1 LALLTLPKVS
11 SRRPVL
17 WEALIA
23 AAIATLIG
31 ALVAWL
37 GPPGTDFAA
46 HVYQRA
52 LFVRHGFALW
62 NDLWYVGRYSF
73 VGYSVLYYPLAA
85 LLGIRVLAV
94 VTAALG
100 AFAFAVILSREWG
113 PVVRWSSR
121 SFAVIWA
128 GFILTGA
135 FPFALGAAL
144 GLLALLELQRGRRWS
159 FAALAVLTL
168 AADPVALVL
177 LIVVLAAVALAR
189 RGTVGQSFVPAFGL
203 AAAVAIEV
211 VLLRLFPGGNRFP
224 FAASEGAAAL
234 AFCAVG
240 LACTRRIE
248 RARLLRYF
256 FAIYAVAIVGSYL
269 VPSGLG
275 ENIIRLRY
283 VAVPLVVLVL
293 ALRRWRPLPLA
304 LGLLVLALAWNVT
317 PLAAGWATADTNST
331 SQASAWRAPIHYLRT
346 HLHPSYRVEAVD
358 TADHWPDYYLPEAG
372 IPLVRGWF
380 RQDDFPLNA
389 LLYRRFTPAAY
400 LRWLHQLGVAYVVL
414 THAPLDVSSHREAQL
429 IRSGRLSLRRVF
441 ATREISIYAVPSPRP
456 IVTGPG
462 RPRLLKLGESQ
473 LLVRISRQGT
483 YRIAVRWSP
492 YWRASAGCL
501 TPTRNGLLR
510 LHTAGA
516 VTVHIDFDVD
526 AATLLDALTGTTPS
540 CVR

>member
-1 LALLTLPKVS
+1 MAA
-11 SRRPVL
+11 
-17 WEALIA
+17 ALIA
-23 AAIATLIG
+23 AAIG

-52 LFVRHGFALW
+52 LFLRQGFTLW
-62 NDLWYVGRYSF
+62 NDLWYAGRYSF

-94 VTAALG
+94 VTAAVG
-100 AFAFAVILSREWG
+100 AFAFAVVLSREWG
-113 PVVRWSSR
+113 PIARWSSR

-144 GLLALLELQRGRRWS
+144 ALIALAELQSGRRWS
-159 FAALAVLTL
+159 FAALAMFTL

-177 LIVVLAAVALAR
+177 LIVVLAGVALAR
-189 RGTVGQSFVPAFGL
+189 RGTLRASVVPAFGL
-203 AAAVAIEV
+203 AAAVAVEL

-234 AFCAVG
+234 GFCVVG
-240 LACTRRIE
+240 FACTWRVE
-248 RARLLRYF
+248 SARLLRYF
-256 FAIYAVAIVGSYL
+256 FAVYAVAIVAVYL

-283 VAVPLVVLVL
+283 IAVPLVVLVL
-293 ALRRWRPLPLA
+293 ALRHWRPLPLA
-304 LGLLVLALAWNVT
+304 LGALTLALAWNVT
-317 PLAAGWATADTNST
+317 PLAAGWATADTNA
-331 SQASAWRAPIHYLRT
+331 ASNPSVWRAPVAYLRL
-346 HLHPSYRVEAVD
+346 HLQPSYRVEAVD

-380 RQDDFPLNA
+380 RQDDFPLDT

-400 LRWLHQLGVAYVVL
+400 LSWLHKLGVAYVVL
-414 THAPLDVSSHREAQL
+414 TQAPLDVSSHREARL
-429 IRSGRLSLRRVF
+429 IRSGRVGLRRVF
-441 ATREISIYAVPSPRP
+441 TTRAVSIYAVPRPQP

-462 RPRLLKLGESQ
+462 RPALLMLGGSRLV
-473 LLVRISRQGT
+473 VRVSRRGT

-492 YWRASAGCL
+492 YWRASTGCL
-501 TPTRNGLLR
+501 TRTADGMLR
-510 LHTAGA
+510 LDTPGA
-516 VTVHIDFDVD
+516 AVIRIVFDVD
-526 AATLLDALTGTTPS
+526 GAGLLDAFTGTAPA

>member
-1 LALLTLPKVS
+1 M
-11 SRRPVL
+11 
-17 WEALIA
+17 IA
-23 AAIATLIG
+23 AGLG
-31 ALVAWL
+31 ALVAWF

-52 LFVRHGFALW
+52 LFLRQGFTLW
-62 NDLWYVGRYSF
+62 NDLWYAGRYSF

-85 LLGIRVLAV
+85 LLGIRLLAV
-94 VTAALG
+94 VTAAVG
-100 AFAFAVILSREWG
+100 AFAFAVVLSREWG
-113 PVVRWSSR
+113 PIARWSSR

-144 GLLALLELQRGRRWS
+144 ALIALAELQSGRRWS

-177 LIVVLAAVALAR
+177 LIVVVAGVVVAR
-189 RGTVGQSFVPAFGL
+189 RGTLRSSAVPAFGL
-203 AAAVAIEV
+203 AAAVAVEL

-234 AFCAVG
+234 GFCLVG
-240 LACTRRIE
+240 LACTWRVE
-248 RARLLRYF
+248 SARLLRSF
-256 FAIYAVAIVGSYL
+256 FAVYAVAIVAVYL

-304 LGLLVLALAWNVT
+304 LGVLALALAWNVT
-317 PLAAGWATADTNST
+317 PLAAGWATADTNAV
-331 SQASAWRAPIHYLRT
+331 SQVSVWRAPVAYLRA
-346 HLHPSYRVEAVD
+346 HLQPSYRVEAVD

-380 RQDDFPLNA
+380 RQDDFPLDT

-400 LRWLHQLGVAYVVL
+400 LRWLHRLGVAYVLL
-414 THAPLDVSSHREAQL
+414 TRAPLDVSSHREARL
-429 IRSGRLSLRRVF
+429 VRSGRADLRRVF
-441 ATREISIYAVPSPRP
+441 TTRMVSIYAVPRPRP
-456 IVTGPG
+456 IVIGPD
-462 RPRLLKLGESQ
+462 RPTLLTLGGSR
-473 LLVRISRQGT
+473 LLVRVSRRGA

-501 TPTRNGLLR
+501 TRTPDGMIR
-510 LHTAGA
+510 LVTPGA
-516 VTVHIDFDVD
+516 AVVRIVFDVD
-526 AATLLDALTGTTPS
+526 GAGLLDALTGTAPG